1 MTFHR
6 DPSTFVNQVHIL
18 VKDLE
23 RSLLFYQELIGFKLL
38 EHTGKKA
45 ILTADGKSPL
55 VTIEQPENVLTKEP
69 RTTGLYHFALLLP
82 QRSDLAK
89 AMSHLINTG
98 YPLQGASDHRVSE
111 AIYLADP
118 DGNGIEIYADRPA
131 HSWIKEDGQILM
143 TTERLDIEDLL
154 QETKGESWNGL
165 PEHTIMGHI
174 HLHVSDLQKA
184 EDFYCK
190 GLGFDVVNRY
200 GEQATF
206 ISTGGY
212 HHHIGMNTWNGVGA
226 KAPAANSV
234 GMKWFSLVFPN
245 DEARNEAV
253 TKLQTLGALV
263 QEEEGILITKDPSGN
278 HIRLCVLFEK

>member
-154 QETKGESWNGL
+154 QETKGEPWNGL

-245 DEARNEAV
+245 DDARNEAV

-278 HIRLCVLFEK
+278 HIRLCV

>member
-1 MTFHR
+1 MAFHR
-6 DPSTFVNQVHIL
+6 DPHTFVNQVHIH

-23 RSLLFYQELIGFKLL
+23 RSLLFYQEIIGFKLL
-38 EHTGKKA
+38 ERNEKKA
-45 ILTADGKSPL
+45 LLTADGKTPL
-55 VTIEQPENVLTKEP
+55 LTIEKPENVLTKEP

-89 AMSHLINTG
+89 ALSHLINTG
-98 YPLQGASDHRVSE
+98 YPLQGASDHHVSE

-131 HSWIKEDGQILM
+131 HSWMKEDGQILM

-154 QETKGESWNGL
+154 QDTKSESWNGL
-165 PEHTIMGHI
+165 PDHTMMGHI

-184 EDFYCK
+184 EDFYCN
-190 GLGFDVVNRY
+190 GLGFDVVTRY
-200 GEQATF
+200 GHQATF

-212 HHHIGMNTWNGVGA
+212 HHHIGLNTWNGVGA

-234 GMKWFSLVFPN
+234 GMKWFSLVFPHE
-245 DEARNEAV
+245 EARNEAV
-253 TKLQTLGALV
+253 NRLKTLGASV
-263 QEEEGILITKDPSGN
+263 QEEEGIFITKDPSGN
-278 HIRLCVLFEK
+278 HIRLCV

>member
-18 VKDLE
+18 VKDVE
-23 RSLLFYQELIGFKLL
+23 RSLLFYQEIIGFRIL
-38 EHTGKKA
+38 EHIGKKVV
-45 ILTADGKSPL
+45 LTADGKTPL

-89 AMSHLINTG
+89 ALSHLINTG

-118 DGNGIEIYADRPA
+118 DGNGIEIYADRPL

-143 TTERLDIEDLL
+143 TTERLDIENLL
-154 QETKGESWNGL
+154 QETKGEPWNGL

-245 DEARNEAV
+245 EKARNEAV
-253 TKLQTLGALV
+253 NKLKTLGVSV

-278 HIRLCVLFEK
+278 HIRLCV

>member
-18 VKDLE
+18 AKDVE
-23 RSLLFYQELIGFKLL
+23 RSLLFYQEIIGFRIL
-38 EHTGKKA
+38 EHIGKKVV
-45 ILTADGKSPL
+45 LTADGKTPL

-89 AMSHLINTG
+89 ALSHLINTG

-118 DGNGIEIYADRPA
+118 DGNGIEIYADRPL

-143 TTERLDIEDLL
+143 TTERLDIENLL
-154 QETKGESWNGL
+154 QETKGEPWNGL

-190 GLGFDVVNRY
+190 GLGFNVVNRY

-245 DEARNEAV
+245 EKARNEAV
-253 TKLQTLGALV
+253 NKLKTLGVSV

-278 HIRLCVLFEK
+278 HIRLCV